1 MEALWKLEPALA
13 PQELSRWY
21 YEGEIPPEAGAA
33 ARLLAAVAKWLDSE

>member
-1 MEALWKLEPALA
+1 MEA